1 MPSQLCITRL
11 ETAMEGASLED
22 QIRVAEEAD
31 RILKDSVGLTEEEIF
46 AKLDTSIKDQTISK
60 KIEGRNR
67 ALNSIAKRNIE
78 QFVDTFDGDPAL
90 GLEALLVGI
99 NDVKM
104 GARRSVAATQSQI
117 QESYLAGYVND
128 LDMLGRGALDALV
141 SGEMDLD
148 VSRALWSIDDS
159 YALTRLPED
168 AVNVAKVIN
177 KYQEKARIDANNAG
191 AHIRKLPGY
200 ITRQSHDMDKI
211 RNAGFDEWRRNIEPR
226 LDERTFDGVV
236 DREKFLESAFDG
248 LSTGVHFGSGS
259 VPGLKG
265 TRNVAKGVSHE
276 RTLHFKSA
284 DDWFQYDAK
293 FGRGS
298 LTDSVMNGLRM
309 SGQNTGLMKIMGPN
323 PESNYAEVLDRVKRK
338 LRDTDKEGLKHLQA
352 KEKGALDNF
361 FKQVTGEANIP
372 GSAMGATI
380 GQSIR
385 GYQSLTK
392 LGGAVISSIAD
403 IPIGASELRYQ
414 GKGFLEAY
422 AGGLKNAGGALG
434 DMGKSIIN
442 RKLTVKNEASRRVL
456 AELGVTLDAT
466 TGLFRSRFDAGGE
479 AIPGRMAN
487 AMNTFFRLNGLTLW
501 TDSMRA
507 GSMIGMGQHVGS
519 YAKTPWSKMPEG
531 LQDTFTLY
539 GIGEREW
546 DLIRSAGTKQ
556 FDGVDGE
563 YLIPES
569 IKDIP
574 KQILSNHLKDIGVK
588 PTDYQIK
595 KLRGDLEDSLRT
607 YYVDRSQYAVI
618 EPDAKT
624 RALMLRDT
632 QPGTVGGEVLRNI
645 TQFKAFPFAIV
656 QKVWGRETRG
666 RRTRGAAVQGMS
678 EILVASMFFGY
689 LAMSAKDMVKNRT
702 PRPVDNPQTWVAAF
716 LQGGAAGIY
725 GDFLFGE
732 VKNRFGGGLVTTL
745 AGPTAGTVD
754 QLANLYGRARELDK
768 DAGRDLFKLAYQTA
782 PAAVALRFPAASV
795 LNTAYSKMVLDHM
808 IYYNVMESLSPGYK
822 RRMEKRLKRENDQE
836 LLIR

>member
-46 AKLDTSIKDQTISK
+46 KKLDVSVKDQAIAK

-78 QFVDTFDGDPAL
+78 QFVNTFDGDPAL
-90 GLEALLVGI
+90 GVEALLVGI

-117 QESYLAGYVND
+117 QESYLAGMVND
-128 LDMLGRGALDALV
+128 LDELGRPAFDAFT
-141 SGEMDLD
+141 SGDLD
-148 VSRALWSIDDS
+148 LDISRALWSIYDAK
-159 YALTRLPED
+159 ALAKLPDE
-168 AVNVAKVIN
+168 AVSIAQVIN

-211 RNAGFDEWRRNIEPR
+211 RNAGFDEWRRQIEPK
-226 LDERTFDGVV
+226 LDPRTFDGVTDV
-236 DREKFLESAFDG
+236 SKFLESTYDG
-248 LSTGVHFGSGS
+248 LSTGVHFGTGS

-276 RTLHFKSA
+276 RTLHFNSA
-284 DDWFQYDAK
+284 DDWFQYNTQ
-293 FGRGS
+293 FGRAGLS
-298 LTDSVMNGLRM
+298 DSVMNGLRM
-309 SGQNTGLMKIMGPN
+309 SGQNTGIMKVMGPN
-323 PESNYAEVLDRVKRK
+323 PESNYAEVMDSIKK
-338 LRDTDKEGLKHLQA
+338 GLRGTDKEGLKTFQA
-352 KEKGALDNF
+352 KERGALDNYL
-361 FKQVTGEANIP
+361 KQVTGESNIP
-372 GSAMGATI
+372 ASALGATI

-403 IPIGASELRYQ
+403 IPISASELRYQ
-414 GKGFLEAY
+414 GKGFLDSY
-422 AGGLKNAGGALG
+422 AGALKNAGGALG
-434 DMGKSIIN
+434 DMGKSIVN
-442 RKLTVKNEASRRVL
+442 RRLTVKNDQSRRVL

-466 TGLFRSRFDAGGE
+466 TGLFRSRFDAAGE

-507 GSMIGMGQHVGS
+507 GSMIGMAQHVGS
-519 YAKTPWSKMPEG
+519 YASSPWSKIPNG

-539 GIGEREW
+539 GIGEGEW
-546 DLIRSAGTKQ
+546 DLIRSAGTKE
-556 FDGVDGE
+556 FDGVDGQ
-563 YLIPES
+563 YLVPEA

-574 KQILSNHLKDIGVK
+574 NKSLANHLESIGVK
-588 PTDYQIK
+588 ATDYQIK
-595 KLRGDLEDSLRT
+595 KLRTDLEDSFRT

-624 RALMLRDT
+624 RALMLRDS
-632 QPGTVGGEVLRNI
+632 QPGTVGGELLRNL

-666 RRTRGAAVQGMS
+666 SRTKGAAVQGMA
-678 EILVASMFFGY
+678 EILAASMMFGY
-689 LAMSAKDMVKNRT
+689 LAMSAKDLAKNRT
-702 PRPVDNPQTWVAAF
+702 PRPLDNPKTWVAAF

-754 QLANLYGRARELDK
+754 QIATLYGRARELDK
-768 DAGRDLFKLAYQTA
+768 DAGRDLFRLAYQSA
-782 PAAVALRFPAASV
+782 PAAASVYFPAATV

-808 IYYNVMESLSPGYK
+808 IYYNIMESLSPGYK